1 MSSTDDPSQ
10 PGTTE
15 EPPGTPEE
23 PPGTTEE
30 PPGTPEEPPGTPQ
43 EPPSATE
50 EPPTGGEAAEHSD
63 TQPAE
68 AERPA
73 SGSFT
78 PVDAVLTGAMS
89 ADGMLAGPG
98 GAEAPARPRRRLAL
112 LLGASAVVV
121 AVLAAGAAY
130 AVLQRWDKPT
140 GALPEE
146 RLPASVAAF
155 ARVNLTPG
163 LGQRVKF
170 EELLRKSK
178 GAPPDLDGLERELF
192 EDLRAPVTYADV
204 APWFDDRI
212 GVAMWAAPA
221 HPDRAVTLVAAS
233 ARDEQQARG
242 SLDALQRRRG
252 TDHVG
257 FVVEDGY
264 VLLAVGDLDAQGT
277 ATAAAAEAKR
287 APLAKDPGFRA
298 AIATLP
304 GDQPA
309 IGWADLAKANRL
321 SPELGEEYVPSLIG
335 GVGFVED
342 PVAGPVARPGAGP
355 LAGPST
361 SPRPADVPALDPH
374 GVAVFGLRAADDA
387 LEATVR
393 LIGVNGLPLGTN
405 AGKTDVVEALG
416 GLSGDASAAGVIAG
430 PLGDLTK
437 VLGPGAAY
445 LPMSLFGTA
454 MLPPGPLGESD
465 RGDLGG
471 PGDLP
476 PGFVVADPE
485 TIKRYMREHPE
496 MFADV
501 PEGDLR
507 IITGDEVVER
517 LRVGAQ
523 PDKLAAA
530 LASGLGAARTV
541 SFAVAGK
548 AGEES
553 PETPLLLDLRMADAA
568 AAARTQQELAD
579 LAKFTKVK
587 CEQHEDHVVLRSDAY
602 AGGTSRLADD
612 PLFRRA
618 MAGAVASPV
627 AAVYLA
633 GSAVGEPVRAVGVT
647 AGRAGADTV
656 LQARLVVA

>member
-15 EPPGTPEE
+15 DPPD
-23 PPGTTEE
+23 
-30 PPGTPEEPPGTPQ
+30 
-43 EPPSATE
+43 ATE
-50 EPPTGGEAAEHSD
+50 EPPSTAEEPPAVGEAAEHSD
-63 TQPAE
+63 TQPVE

-73 SGSFT
+73 SGTFT

-89 ADGMLAGPG
+89 ADGMLSGAG
-98 GAEAPARPRRRLAL
+98 GADAPGRPRRRLAL
-112 LLGASAVVV
+112 ALGASAVVV

-130 AVLQRWDKPT
+130 AVMQRWDKPT

-204 APWFDDRI
+204 APWFNDRV
-212 GVAMWAAPA
+212 GVAMWGAPA
-221 HPDRAVTLVAAS
+221 HPYRAVTLVAAS
-233 ARDEQQARG
+233 ARDEKQARG
-242 SLDALQRRRG
+242 SLEALQRRRG

-264 VLLAVGDLDAQGT
+264 VLLAVGDLDAQGS

-321 SPELGEEYVPSLIG
+321 SPELDEEYVSSLIG
-335 GVGFVED
+335 GVGFVEN
-342 PVAGPVARPGAGP
+342 PVAGPSSSPG
-355 LAGPST
+355 
-361 SPRPADVPALDPH
+361 PADVPALDPH

-393 LIGVNGLPLGTN
+393 LIGVDGLPLGTD
-405 AGKTDVVEALG
+405 AGKTDVVDALG
-416 GLSGDASAAGVIAG
+416 GLSGDASAAGVLAG

-437 VLGPGAAY
+437 VLGPGAGY
-445 LPMSLFGTA
+445 LPMGLFGMA

-465 RGDLGG
+465 LGE
-471 PGDLP
+471 LP
-476 PGFVVADPE
+476 PGFIMADDE
-485 TIKRYMREHPE
+485 EIKRYMREHPE
-496 MFADV
+496 MFTDV
-501 PEGDLR
+501 PVGDLK
-507 IITGDEVVER
+507 IITGDGVVER
-517 LRVGAQ
+517 LRIGTQ

-530 LASGLGAARTV
+530 LASGLGAAQTV
-541 SFAVAGK
+541 SFTVAGK

-553 PETPLLLDLRMADAA
+553 PEAPLLLDLRMTDAA

-579 LAKFTKVK
+579 LAKISQTK
-587 CEQHEDHVVLRSDAY
+587 CEQHEDHVVLRSGAY

-633 GSAVGEPVRAVGVT
+633 GSAVGDPVRAVGVT

>member
-15 EPPGTPEE
+15 DPPGAPEVPSGTSAE
-23 PPGTTEE
+23 PLDTSGE
-30 PPGTPEEPPGTPQ
+30 PLGV
-43 EPPSATE
+43 AE
-50 EPPTGGEAAEHSD
+50 EPPTDGEPAAEHSD
-63 TQPAE
+63 IQPVE

-78 PVDAVLTGAMS
+78 PVAAVLAGAMS
-89 ADGMLAGPG
+89 AEGMLTGPG
-98 GAEAPARPRRRLAL
+98 GADAPGRARRRLAL
-112 LLGASAVVV
+112 VLGASAVVV

-130 AVLQRWDKPT
+130 AVMQRWDKPT
-140 GALPEE
+140 GALPED

-221 HPDRAVTLVAAS
+221 RPDWAVTLVAAS
-233 ARDEQQARG
+233 ARDEKQARG
-242 SLDALQRRRG
+242 SLEALQRRRG
-252 TDHVG
+252 TDRVG

-287 APLAKDPGFRA
+287 APLAKAPGFRA

-321 SPELGEEYVPSLIG
+321 SPELDEEYVSSLIG

-342 PVAGPVARPGAGP
+342 PVAGPG
-355 LAGPST
+355 AGPST
-361 SPRPADVPALDPH
+361 SPGPADVPALDPH

-393 LIGVNGLPLGTN
+393 LIGVDGLPLGTD
-405 AGKTDVVEALG
+405 AGKTDVVDALG
-416 GLSGDASAAGVIAG
+416 GLSGDASAAGVLAG

-437 VLGPGAAY
+437 VLGPGAGY

-454 MLPPGPLGESD
+454 MLPPGPLSE
-465 RGDLGG
+465 GDLGE

-485 TIKRYMREHPE
+485 ALKRYMREHPE

-517 LRVGAQ
+517 LRDGTQ

-530 LASGLGAARTV
+530 LASGLGAARVV
-541 SFAVAGK
+541 SFVVAGK

-553 PETPLLLDLRMADAA
+553 PEAPLLLDLRMADAA

-579 LAKFTKVK
+579 LAKITKVK
-587 CEQHEDHVVLRSDAY
+587 CEQHEDRVVLRSDAY

-633 GSAVGEPVRAVGVT
+633 GSAVGEQVRAVGVT